1 MRTHGFQMQPPSV
14 PLDETR
20 RLAAL
25 RKLSL
30 LDTPAEERFDRLTR
44 IAARVFAVPAVTV
57 SFVDETRE
65 WLKSAIGFPHEQIAR
80 RISLA
85 AHAIGSGD
93 LFSVPDLARDARF
106 VDHPLLTSGPR
117 FRFYA
122 GQPLHSPDG
131 TQPAVL
137 SIYDVQPRG
146 FGIEDRQL
154 LGDLAAVVER
164 ELRDSGLS
172 APQLQHAGAGGREMS
187 RVDPLTRLWTRQAM
201 FDIARHELT
210 QARSENS
217 AVAMLIVDIAP
228 VTDAVLR
235 NGQPADA
242 WVLGETARVLRS
254 SLRPYDVLARFAG
267 QEFAA
272 LLTGVDAANAADAAE
287 RVRLTIARELRTG
300 TGRDVPVTIGA
311 SAAPASMAETETLVR
326 AAQSALWSA
335 KSRGGNVVT
344 IHTLNAP

>member
-1 MRTHGFQMQPPSV
+1 MQAPPV

-44 IAARVFAVPAVTV
+44 LTTRVFAAPAVTI
-57 SFVDETRE
+57 SLVDETRE
-65 WLKSAIGFPHEQIAR
+65 WVKSAIAFPHEQIAR
-80 RISLA
+80 RVSFA

-93 LFSVPDLARDARF
+93 LFVLGDATRDPRF
-106 VDHPLLTSGPR
+106 TDHPLVTGGPR

-122 GQPLHSPDG
+122 GQPLHSSDG

-137 SIYDVQPRG
+137 SIYDTQPRPFTMG
-146 FGIEDRQL
+146 DRQL
-154 LGDLAAVVER
+154 LSDMAAIVER
-164 ELRDSGLS
+164 ELGESGLS
-172 APQLQHAGAGGREMS
+172 GAQLHHAGSGGREMS

-201 FDIARHELT
+201 FDIARHELS
-210 QARSENS
+210 QARTEQTS
-217 AVAMLIVDIAP
+217 VALLIVDIAP
-228 VTDAVLR
+228 VNDVLL
-235 NGQPADA
+235 NGQPADS
-242 WVLGETARVLRS
+242 WVLGETARVLRT

-272 LLTGVDAANAADAAE
+272 LLTGVDPNNAADAAE
-287 RVRLTIARELRTG
+287 RVRLTIARELRAG
-300 TGRDVPVTIGA
+300 VGRDVPVTIGA
-311 SAAPASMAETETLVR
+311 SAAPAILAETEALVR

-344 IHTLNAP
+344 IHTLAAGNTH